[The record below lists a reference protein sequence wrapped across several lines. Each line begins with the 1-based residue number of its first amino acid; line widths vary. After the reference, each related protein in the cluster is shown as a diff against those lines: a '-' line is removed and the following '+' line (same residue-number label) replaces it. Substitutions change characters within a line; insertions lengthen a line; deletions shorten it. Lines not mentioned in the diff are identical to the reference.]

1 MSRMNGFG
9 PWSPAD
15 DDDSGAAF
23 PLCVLAAL
31 LVAGVVALA
40 SSLVTDVAVTQPS
53 AATEQETEILTVYD
67 TPADGVEVTA
77 ARTDGPIYDLPQ
89 GVSQTIVCDR
99 LNREYL
105 LLTTEQGGV
114 CLLPYLDENG
124 DQAIM
129 PQA

>member
-23 PLCVLAAL
+23 PLCVLAVL
-31 LVAGVVALA
+31 LVALA
-40 SSLVTDVAVTQPS
+40 SSLVTAVAVTQPS
-53 AATEQETEILTVYD
+53 ATTEQETEVLTVYD

-124 DQAIM
+124 EQEIM